1 MPILFHGLG
10 VLSNIDQL
18 RKGQNNYLMRLIM
31 SHRATRS
38 DDDDDYGDD
47 DDDDKENTDNS
58 VANRV

>member
-1 MPILFHGLG
+1 
-10 VLSNIDQL
+10 
-18 RKGQNNYLMRLIM
+18 MRLIM